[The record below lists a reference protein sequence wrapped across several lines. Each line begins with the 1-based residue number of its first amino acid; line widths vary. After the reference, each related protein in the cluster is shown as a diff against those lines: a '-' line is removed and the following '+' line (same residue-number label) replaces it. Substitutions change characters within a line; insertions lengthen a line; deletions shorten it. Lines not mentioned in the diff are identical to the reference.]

1 MSAPPSVTVASP
13 VAEVT
18 PLSRLRAARRALM
31 ERLRRIHL
39 FSPPHTVITEAG
51 QAGLFWLAVTV
62 GLALV
67 ATRVMW
73 DELVGQVA
81 EVEGA
86 GGLWHAIL
94 SAPSGADDPRVEVQA
109 LRVIARTAADRR
121 EPLAVTP
128 DGTTVVHVD
137 AWELLAALADL
148 PPLAVLSTRLIGTP
162 RAPKR
167 WVRFSVVSGGSWGV
181 VAVPE
186 IAAPERQSA
195 EEGQLPLPG
204 VRSTA
209 PSQSPTAQPAV
220 ARATPRHWSAAA
232 PIVEVR

>member
-1 MSAPPSVTVASP
+1 MSAPPSVTDASP
-13 VAEVT
+13 VAELT
-18 PLSRLRAARRALM
+18 PLTRIRTARRALM

-51 QAGLFWLAVTV
+51 QGLFWLAVTV
-62 GLALV
+62 GFALV
-67 ATRVMW
+67 AMRVTW
-73 DELVGQVA
+73 DELVGQSV
-81 EVEGA
+81 EVEGV

-148 PPLAVLSTRLIGTP
+148 PPLAVLSTKLIGNP

-186 IAAPERQSA
+186 IAAPERQTV

-209 PSQSPTAQPAV
+209 PSQSPSTQPAV
-220 ARATPRHWSAAA
+220 ARATPRHWSAVA